1 MSPVSAYLNKHR
13 RNKEGECLIT
23 IRYGKAPG
31 YLYRSTKLYVRE
43 DFFVE
48 GEVTSGHPYAR
59 RYNDIIQMKKSR
71 IMRQLHDLFH
81 DGVITPESTNKEIA
95 QSLAEEDPIEK
106 KKTYFSKQ
114 ANSYLEMLRNK
125 NSISSL
131 KNTINAVENYQ
142 RVELIDITPGWL
154 RSFERC
160 LLDKGL
166 KINSVGV
173 HMRNIRTV
181 YNYAIDMGTVSYET
195 YPFRRYKI
203 KKEKSQSRALM
214 FEEIRDLRNR
224 VVEPYQEEYRDVFML
239 LFYLCGINMVDLA
252 KLKIKK
258 GYAEFSRTK
267 TKVYTRIKIHPEAQK
282 IIDKYTGEDSLIKRM
297 QQKNYRWYNK
307 RMNEA
312 LQKIGNMQRVG
323 RGGKKQIDPLYPRL
337 TTYWAR
343 HTWATLMTSIGA
355 PVSVISMGLSH
366 ADNSMNAVYA
376 KSDFS
381 NLDQWNWKLINFIVE
396 GESVKE

>member
-1 MSPVSAYLNKHR
+1 
-13 RNKEGECLIT
+13 
-23 IRYGKAPG
+23 
-31 YLYRSTKLYVRE
+31 
-43 DFFVE
+43 
-48 GEVTSGHPYAR
+48 
-59 RYNDIIQMKKSR
+59 
-71 IMRQLHDLFH
+71 
-81 DGVITPESTNKEIA
+81 
-95 QSLAEEDPIEK
+95 
-106 KKTYFSKQ
+106 
-114 ANSYLEMLRNK
+114 
-125 NSISSL
+125 
-131 KNTINAVENYQ
+131 
-142 RVELIDITPGWL
+142 
-154 RSFERC
+154 
-160 LLDKGL
+160 
-166 KINSVGV
+166 
-173 HMRNIRTV
+173 
-181 YNYAIDMGTVSYET
+181 
-195 YPFRRYKI
+195 
-203 KKEKSQSRALM
+203 
-214 FEEIRDLRNR
+214 
-224 VVEPYQEEYRDVFML
+224 
-239 LFYLCGINMVDLA
+239 MVDLA